1 MRTWLAITLWSACLI
16 TSGCGP
22 LTMPM
27 AHRLDEKGQQEFD
40 AGWDRALSPVDRL
53 DHQSLLDMICGVQA
67 YQYGVDKLHFRSEKA
82 FATGTIVMEVHFD
95 RTLPD
100 ADRFEV
106 SVVDAQG
113 KVLRSERY
121 NRQEVEQTY
130 RDLFQSSPS
139 AAEPGQEA
147 QLAERQKQL
156 EARRQAI
163 AELFPDHKPPEL
175 QPEDDGDAP
184 ADAADAAQPDNRT

>member
-1 MRTWLAITLWSACLI
+1 MRTWLTLTLGSACMI
-16 TSGCGP
+16 AVGCGP

-40 AGWDRALSPVDRL
+40 SGWDRALSPVDRL
-53 DHQSLLDMICGVQA
+53 NHQSLLDMICGVQA
-67 YQYGVDKLHFRSEKA
+67 YQYGVDKLYFRSEKA
-82 FATGTIVMEVHFD
+82 VAIGTIVMEVHFE

-106 SVVDAQG
+106 SIVDAQG

-130 RDLFQSSPS
+130 RDLFQDSPS

-147 QLAERQKQL
+147 QLTERQKQL

-163 AELFPDHKPPEL
+163 AELFPDHKQPTLEPE
-175 QPEDDGDAP
+175 GDREAP
-184 ADAADAAQPDNRT
+184 ADAADATTR

>member
-1 MRTWLAITLWSACLI
+1 MRPLLALTLCAASLI
-16 TSGCGP
+16 TFGCGP

-27 AHRLDEKGQQEFD
+27 AHRLDEKEQQEFD
-40 AGWDRALSPVDRL
+40 SGWDRALSPVDRL

-67 YQYGVDKLHFRSEKA
+67 YQYGVDKLYFRSEKA
-82 FATGTIVMEVHFD
+82 VAIGTIVMEVHFD

-106 SVVDAQG
+106 SIVDAQG
-113 KVLRSERY
+113 NVLRSERY
-121 NRQEVEQTY
+121 NREEVEQTY
-130 RDLFQSSPS
+130 RDLFQGSPS

-156 EARRQAI
+156 EVRRQAI
-163 AELFPDHKPPEL
+163 AELFPDHKSPTL
-175 QPEDDGDAP
+175 QPEDLHEAP
-184 ADAADAAQPDNRT
+184 ADAAQPDNRA